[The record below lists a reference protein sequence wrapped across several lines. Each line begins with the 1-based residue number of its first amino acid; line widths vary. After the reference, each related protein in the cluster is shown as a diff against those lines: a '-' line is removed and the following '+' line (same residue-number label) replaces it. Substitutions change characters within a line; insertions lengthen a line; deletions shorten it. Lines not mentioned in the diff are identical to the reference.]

1 MKKPETMVKYRFI
14 MCCFLLAGALS
25 GWSQTERKYI
35 REGNREFK
43 NGNFS
48 ESEILYRKALEENN
62 AMYQAEFNL
71 GSALY
76 KQEKYENAGN
86 YFSRVPEEGLS
97 PDDRARFYHNL
108 GNSMLKNGQIRE
120 SIEAYKEAL
129 RNNPEDMETK
139 YNLSVALRMLREH
152 QQQQQN
158 RQEGEDQQQD
168 RKQQQQQ
175 DQQQDPEQQQQEQPP
190 EQESEQE
197 QERQQPRQVPQ
208 RIKEEDARRLLEA
221 LAADEKEIQEKVKKA
236 EARAARVKVEKE
248 W

>member
-1 MKKPETMVKYRFI
+1 MMKYRVI
-14 MCCFLLAGALS
+14 MCCFLLAGTLS

-35 REGNREFK
+35 REGNKEFRK
-43 NGNFS
+43 GNFS
-48 ESEILYRKALEENN
+48 ESEVLYRKALEENDE
-62 AMYQAEFNL
+62 MYQAEFNL

-86 YFSRVPEEGLS
+86 CFSRVPEEDLS
-97 PDDRARFYHNL
+97 PADRARFYHNL
-108 GNSMLKNGQIRE
+108 GNSLLKNGQTRG

-139 YNLSVALRMLREH
+139 YNLSVALRMLRE
-152 QQQQQN
+152 QEQQQQN
-158 RQEGEDQQQD
+158 RQQQD
-168 RKQQQQQ
+168 QQQQ
-175 DQQQDPEQQQQEQPP
+175 DQQQQQEQQQDQEQQQQPQQQPQQ
-190 EQESEQE
+190 QESEQE

-208 RIKEEDARRLLEA
+208 RISEEDARRLLEA

-236 EARAARVKVEKE
+236 EAKAARVKVEKE

>member
-1 MKKPETMVKYRFI
+1 MIKNRFI
-14 MCCFLLAGALS
+14 MCCFLLAGTLS

-62 AMYQAEFNL
+62 EMYQAEFNL

-129 RNNPEDMETK
+129 RNHPEDMETK
-139 YNLSVALRMLREH
+139 YNLSVAQRMLREQ

-158 RQEGEDQQQD
+158 RQGGEDQPQDRQQQD
-168 RKQQQQQ
+168 QQQQQ
-175 DQQQDPEQQQQEQPP
+175 QQQQGQQQDPEQQPQEQP
-190 EQESEQE
+190 QESEPE

-208 RIKEEDARRLLEA
+208 RITEADARRLLEA